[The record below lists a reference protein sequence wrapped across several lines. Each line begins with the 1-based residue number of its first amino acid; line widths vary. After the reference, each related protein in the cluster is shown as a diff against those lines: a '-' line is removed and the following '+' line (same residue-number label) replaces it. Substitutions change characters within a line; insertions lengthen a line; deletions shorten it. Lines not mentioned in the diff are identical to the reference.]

1 MAPLMND
8 GSLAERQSDRDDAQS
23 FVSKPRLLIIGAG
36 HRGTAYARAV
46 TDSGLA
52 SIAAIAEPVDFRR
65 SQLGA
70 RYIWPGSKPKPEQEF
85 KGWKEFIKYEEQRRK
100 DELSGV
106 PCPPGI
112 DGVFICVRDEHHTE
126 VITAIAPL
134 GLHVMSEKP
143 LATTLADCLQIEK
156 ALKAA
161 PKRVFAIGH
170 VLRYSPHNM
179 LLRHL
184 VRERKV
190 IGDVLSIEHIEPV
203 GQFYPPAQGQ
213 KLLLNEDLRL
223 VALQPFICS
232 RQLAQGVHDSAELT
246 HQKLS

>member
-1 MAPLMND
+1 MAPLMDNE
-8 GSLAERQSDRDDAQS
+8 SP
-23 FVSKPRLLIIGAG
+23 VSHKENGHSAIKPRLLIIGAG
-36 HRGTAYARAV
+36 HRGNAYARAV
-46 TDSGLA
+46 VDSGLA
-52 SIAAIAEPVDFRR
+52 IVAAVADPVDFRR

-70 RYIWPGSKPKPEQEF
+70 RYIWPESEPSPEQEF
-85 KGWKEFIKYEEQRRK
+85 TGWREFIKFEEQRKK
-100 DELSGV
+100 DEESGV
-106 PCPPGI
+106 PCSPGI

-143 LATTLADCLQIEK
+143 LATKLTDCLKIEK

-184 VRERKV
+184 VREQNV
-190 IGDVLSIEHIEPV
+190 IGDVLSIEHTEPV
-203 GQFYPPAQGQ
+203 GESVFSYPKSKNQF
-213 KLLLNEDLRL
+213 
-223 VALQPFICS
+223 
-232 RQLAQGVHDSAELT
+232 
-246 HQKLS
+246 